1 MAAAAKPLSSA
12 VQHPDLCTMPLGEA
26 SEACLLAFQAWLLAL
41 ATTALACVKLASA
54 AYKAVLGVPG
64 VQLIHRLAQ
73 VRPGLPKQPLGSRLC
88 GLLAR
93 PASGT
98 SDRGPEG
105 REC

>member
-26 SEACLLAFQAWLLAL
+26 SEAWLLAL